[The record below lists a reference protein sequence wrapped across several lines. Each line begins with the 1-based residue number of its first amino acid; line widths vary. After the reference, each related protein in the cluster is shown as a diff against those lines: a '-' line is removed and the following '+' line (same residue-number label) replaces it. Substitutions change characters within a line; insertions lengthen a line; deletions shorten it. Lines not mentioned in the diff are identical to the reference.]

1 MVVVGLT
8 GGIGAGK
15 STVAALLGRRGAVV
29 VDTDVLAHESLV
41 PGGTAHDAVLARF
54 GTVERAR
61 LAQIVFSD
69 PAALADLNAIVHPAV
84 RAAVGERL
92 AQVASTDPSAVV
104 VVVVPLLV
112 ETGNAYPTAGVVVV
126 DCPEELALQR
136 LVRDRGMAEVDA
148 RRRMAAQATRAERLA
163 AADLVISNDGGP
175 EALEPQ
181 VDAAW
186 RWMLGLAA
194 GASASD

>member
-15 STVAALLGRRGAVV
+15 STVAAMLARRGAVV
-29 VDTDVLAHESLV
+29 VDTDVVAHETLA
-41 PGGTAHDAVLARF
+41 PGGRARAAVLARF
-54 GTVERAR
+54 GTVDRR
-61 LAQIVFSD
+61 LLADVVFSD

-84 RAAVGERL
+84 RAEVGERL
-92 AQVASTDPSAVV
+92 AEVATADPSAVV

-126 DCPEELALQR
+126 DCPEELAVQR
-136 LVRDRGMAEVDA
+136 LVRERGMAESDA

-163 AADLVISNDGGP
+163 AADLVIANDGGP
-175 EALEPQ
+175 EALEAQ

-186 RWMLGLAA
+186 DWMRGLEASRAA
-194 GASASD
+194 G